1 MENPR
6 IVLCDTDVIIEF
18 YKGNLQIANI
28 LRQIG
33 IENIAISSITVA
45 ELFFGALN
53 KNELNRISKDISLM
67 NVLSINEDINDAFIE
82 LMQKYSLSH
91 KLKIPDS
98 LIAATSIEYK
108 INLFT
113 LNKKDF
119 AFISNLPLY
128 DF

>member
-82 LMQKYSLSH
+82 LMKKYSLSH

>member
-18 YKGNLQIANI
+18 YKGNIQIANI

-53 KNELNRISKDISLM
+53 KNELNRISKDISLI
-67 NVLSINEDINDAFIE
+67 NVLSINQDINDTFIE